1 MEEKQK
7 KVGRWWRV
15 VFWIIVA
22 CLIAFWLNS
31 WKNETS
37 VPTQAIEQAKKT
49 TAVQERINRINEVF
63 TEEETFERVEEI
75 GNNSI
80 AILFSDTPSEDI
92 ETITRWQAMNLSK
105 ETNGVASVKTVVWW
119 VAQMFCTATKWQVND
134 CSDYR

>member
-63 TEEETFERVEEI
+63 TEEEAFEKAEEI
-75 GNNSI
+75 GSNTVWI
-80 AILFSDTPSEDI
+80 FFTRTPNEDI
-92 ETITRWQAMNLSK
+92 ETITRGQAVNLSN
-105 ETNGVASVKTVVWW
+105 EVNGVASVKTYVWW
-119 VAQMFCTATKWQVND
+119 IPQMFCTATKWQVND